1 MRTPKTLAP
10 LLEDGLIDHVIQPL
24 RSGKEAD
31 LFVVATAHGVRCAK
45 VYKEARQRGFRQAG
59 LYQEGRTVRDS
70 RRGRA
75 MAKKSRFGRHEREEV
90 WQNAEVDALF
100 RLADAGVRVPTP
112 YLCIDGVLLME
123 LIVDAAG
130 EPAPRLS
137 DLILTA
143 AQATA
148 IHATL
153 MRDVARMLCAGIVH
167 GDLSEYNVLLDD
179 TGPVIIDLPQHLN
192 AVANN
197 NAAAFFVRDID
208 HLTAFFGRFA
218 PPLATTD
225 YGREMWAL
233 YQTRALQPD
242 TPLTGIYHPES
253 TPPDIAQ
260 VLREIDAARREEE
273 HRQARL
279 AAHAGAGHAD

>member
-1 MRTPKTLAP
+1 MRSPKALAP

-31 LFVVATAHGVRCAK
+31 LFVVATAQGVRCAK
-45 VYKEARQRGFRQAG
+45 VYKEANKRGFRQAG
-59 LYQEGRTVRDS
+59 LYQEGRTVRNS

-75 MAKKSRFGRHEREEV
+75 MANKTRFGRQEQEEA
-90 WQNAEVDALF
+90 WQNAEVGALF
-100 RLADAGVRVPTP
+100 TLADAGVRVPKP
-112 YLCIDGVLLME
+112 YLFIDGVLLME

-130 EPAPRLS
+130 DAAPRLS
-137 DLILTA
+137 DLDLTEA
-143 AQATA
+143 EATA

-167 GDLSEYNVLLDD
+167 GDLSEYNVLLDSG
-179 TGPVIIDLPQHLN
+179 GPVIIDLPQYLD
-192 AVANN
+192 AAANN

-208 HLTAFFGRFA
+208 HLAAFFGRFA
-218 PPLATTD
+218 PHLSVTD

-233 YQTRALQPD
+233 YQGRALRPD

-253 TPPDIAQ
+253 APADVAA

-273 HRQARL
+273 LRQARL
-279 AAHAGAGHAD
+279 TAQSEAG

>member
-1 MRTPKTLAP
+1 MRIPKTLAP

-31 LFVVATAHGVRCAK
+31 LFVVATAEGVRCAK

-59 LYQEGRTVRDS
+59 LYEEGRTVRDS
-70 RRGRA
+70 RRTRA
-75 MAKKSRFGRHEREEV
+75 MAKRSRFGRHEREEI

-100 RLADAGVRVPTP
+100 RLADAGARVPKP

-130 EPAPRLS
+130 NPAPRLS
-137 DLILTA
+137 DLTLTA
-143 AQATA
+143 TEAVA
-148 IHATL
+148 IHAAL

-167 GDLSEYNVLLDD
+167 GDLSEYNVLLD
-179 TGPVIIDLPQHLN
+179 THGPVIIDLPQHLD
-192 AVANN
+192 AAANN

-208 HLTAFFGRFA
+208 HLAAYLGRFA
-218 PPLATTD
+218 PALATTD

-233 YQTRALQPD
+233 HQARDLKPD
-242 TPLTGIYHPES
+242 TPLTGIYQPDA

-260 VLREIDAARREEE
+260 VLREIDAVRREEE

-279 AAHAGAGHAD
+279 AARAEEGRAD

>member
-1 MRTPKTLAP
+1 MRIPKTLAP
-10 LLEDGLIDHVIQPL
+10 LLEEGLIDHVIQPL

-31 LFVVATAHGVRCAK
+31 LFVVATRDGVRCAK
-45 VYKEARQRGFRQAG
+45 VYKEARQRSFRQAG

-75 MAKKSRFGRHEREEV
+75 MARKSRFGRHEREDI

-100 RLADAGVRVPTP
+100 LLADAGVRVPTP

-130 EPAPRLS
+130 DPAPRLS

-143 AQATA
+143 TEAST
-148 IHATL
+148 IHAAL
-153 MRDVARMLCAGIVH
+153 MRDVARMLCAGVVH
-167 GDLSEYNVLLDD
+167 GDLSEYNVLLDE

-192 AVANN
+192 AAANN

-208 HLTAFFGRFA
+208 HLAAFFGRFA
-218 PPLATTD
+218 PPLAATD

-233 YQTRALQPD
+233 FKAQALQPD
-242 TPLTGIYHPES
+242 TPLTGIYRPES
-253 TPPDIAQ
+253 TPPDVAQ

-273 HRQARL
+273 HRRARL
-279 AAHAGAGHAD
+279 ASQAEANHTD